1 MSERAISD
9 VLGYA
14 LVFAL
19 IMSTVGVVYT
29 TGVGGLLDVRETEKI
44 ANAERAFDVLD
55 SNLEDLSRGAA
66 DSRGTEIQLEDA
78 TIGFEDPTVI
88 NVSADDGGSYRATIR
103 PIYFSGSDDDPRIV
117 AENGGIFRQQDETAV
132 IRNEPNFVFADH
144 EMVVPIVVTRTRD
157 SGRSGSGRVL
167 VRTTVADRT
176 VVHLP
181 APNSTVTVRIES
193 PRATAWKEYLEDQ
206 SGESCEVTGNVT
218 TCSIDTS
225 EAYVQVVRVEVSF
238 V

>member
-19 IMSTVGVVYT
+19 ILSTVGVVYT

-55 SNLEDLSRGAA
+55 SNLEDLSRGAG
-66 DSRGTEIQLEDA
+66 DSRGTEIQLKDA
-78 TIGFEDPTVI
+78 TIGFEDPTII
-88 NVSADDGGSYRATIR
+88 NVSADEGGSYRAAIR
-103 PIYFSGSDDDPRIV
+103 PIYFAGSEDDPRIV

-132 IRNEPNFVFADH
+132 IRNEPNFVFADQ
-144 EMVVPIVVTRTRD
+144 EMVVPIVVTRTRA
-157 SGRSGSGRVL
+157 SERSGSGRVL

-176 VVHLP
+176 VVRLP
-181 APNSTVTVRIES
+181 ADSNVTVRIES
-193 PRATAWKEYLEDQ
+193 PRATAWKEYLEDE
-206 SGESCEVTGNVT
+206 SGETCQVTGNVT
-218 TCSIDTS
+218 TCTIDTS